1 MKRTGTIVLL
11 LGLAGL
17 LYWFGNKAKDAII
30 NGLIFVSA
38 KITRPTFSGLNLITN
53 IYITYRNEGPVI
65 LWMDSFD
72 GELFYGD
79 YPVSRLSIPT
89 RISLPPGVETKI
101 TINGVIHTVDL
112 AQNIV
117 DLIKNKDYLNG
128 FSIRGRVVVGG
139 IPFNIN
145 YPLAIL

>member
-11 LGLAGL
+11 LGIAGL

-38 KITRPTFSGLNLITN
+38 KITRPTFSGLNLVTN
-53 IYITYRNEGPVI
+53 IYITYKNEGPVI

-72 GELFYGD
+72 GQLYYGE
-79 YPVSRLSIPT
+79 YPVSSLSIPNS
-89 RISLPPGVETKI
+89 ISLPPVAETKI
-101 TINGVIHTVDL
+101 HINGVIHTVDL

-128 FSIRGRVVVGG
+128 FSIRGRAVVGG